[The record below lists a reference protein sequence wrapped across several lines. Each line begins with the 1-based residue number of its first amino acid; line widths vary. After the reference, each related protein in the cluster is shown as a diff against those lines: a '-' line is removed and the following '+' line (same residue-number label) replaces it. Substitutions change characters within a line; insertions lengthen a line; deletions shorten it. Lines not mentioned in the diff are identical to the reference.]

1 MPAAHAAPRGR
12 GSGAPRRP
20 NSVLYE
26 PRERRSASDDCAP
39 GRAGQCASRF
49 CFVGAPPAPL
59 RDGPPPARRGVQ
71 GPAPDSRRGPAAF
84 LGACRTLLFSRS
96 ASRPHSGFHRIA
108 SHSACLGS
116 SRNGR
121 SASSRTHGISGR
133 YVAALIQL
141 RHGHPEEMLHEK
153 GREVL
158 EQRLENHFS
167 KWVWQWDVEHQRA
180 SPLHAS
186 APPPTPMG
194 IVAETVPELGGCT
207 FVDAEHLAKPL
218 QWFDGATSAMD
229 GEKPL
234 DLVLLRDD
242 QVLWPTP
249 HSSEATEGVGAQ
261 DRRKTAMYVLAHL
274 VGLEKARED
283 DVKARARAH
292 ASAQAQDDEPGLLSQ
307 PFPGAGAVADFFS
320 GSSAW
325 LGLDKMWL
333 GEGEKRPSQSPSK
346 PLRTSSPLASKG
358 KGSASETPPKR
369 GPKET
374 ARLAKQASTHLA
386 PIDTKVASTPP
397 PTSPAQGVLPSLADS
412 PVSTPVA
419 PELDQEPQETQLPA
433 SLSTPDTLTEANT
446 DIPFPVRL
454 REPAKLFTTS
464 APFQAF
470 HERISQAIGTNKDT
484 DAEAPTS
491 STSETAPL
499 NTDVYDVTQANAA
512 CVVANLPE
520 QQSSPLRPAIG
531 KRTTE
536 ASVPQVAKEQ
546 AVASFAPVPAPA
558 PSTPPFL
565 PRSNSERQFPAM
577 SASRAAWY
585 NSPARPSSPA
595 TYLPHDPALDGWG
608 NETPAQ
614 WHHAHLAL
622 DDGVHITYTTVR
634 RPTDAAQTPH
644 DRAHLAHETGG
655 CRCMACPVLGALA
668 AHAARCKR
676 RASACVRQPARL
688 PAHGRHGGPVAE
700 RAFVDPACLE
710 RSACECRGAAPC
722 IRAHAPAVRIVSD
735 AGTMSKRRSRAK
747 RTVRSGSPHAL
758 RTRTATMPRARSWC
772 CTAASSGA
780 TALPSATTR
789 CAAWPRSTATLIC
802 RAVRDVHSS
811 GWRCSSIHYAA

>member
-1 MPAAHAAPRGR
+1 M
-12 GSGAPRRP
+12 
-20 NSVLYE
+20 
-26 PRERRSASDDCAP
+26 
-39 GRAGQCASRF
+39 
-49 CFVGAPPAPL
+49 
-59 RDGPPPARRGVQ
+59 
-71 GPAPDSRRGPAAF
+71 
-84 LGACRTLLFSRS
+84 
-96 ASRPHSGFHRIA
+96 
-108 SHSACLGS
+108 
-116 SRNGR
+116 
-121 SASSRTHGISGR
+121 
-133 YVAALIQL
+133 QL
-141 RHGHPEEMLHEK
+141 RHGHPEEMLHER

-186 APPPTPMG
+186 APPPTPIG

-218 QWFDGATSAMD
+218 QWFDGAVSAMD

-242 QVLWPTP
+242 QVLWPTA
-249 HSSEATEGVGAQ
+249 HSSAATGGLGAQ

-274 VGLEKARED
+274 VGLDKARED

-292 ASAQAQDDEPGLLSQ
+292 ASAQASDDEPGLLSQ
-307 PFPGAGAVADFFS
+307 PLPGVGAVADFFS

-325 LGLDKMWL
+325 LGLDKMWP
-333 GEGEKRPSQSPSK
+333 GDGEKRQSQSPSK
-346 PLRTSSPLASKG
+346 PVRTSSPLIPKG
-358 KGSASETPPKR
+358 KGSASETPATR
-369 GPKET
+369 EPKET
-374 ARLAKQASTHLA
+374 ARLPKQPPAHLA

-397 PTSPAQGVLPSLADS
+397 RTSPAQGALPALTDS

-419 PELDQEPQETQLPA
+419 PELDQEPQEAQLPA
-433 SLSTPDTLTEANT
+433 SLSTPDTPTEANT

-470 HERISQAIGTNKDT
+470 HERISQAIGTTKDT
-484 DAEAPTS
+484 DTEAPTS
-491 STSETAPL
+491 STSETTPS
-499 NTDVYDVTQANAA
+499 NTDVYDVTQAYAA

-520 QQSSPLRPAIG
+520 PQSSPLRPSIG

-546 AVASFAPVPAPA
+546 AVASFAPAPAPA
-558 PSTPPFL
+558 APTPPFL
-565 PRSNSERQFPAM
+565 PRSNSERQFPAI

-608 NETPAQ
+608 EETPAK

-634 RPTDAAQTPH
+634 RPTDAAQTPY
-644 DRAHLAHETGG
+644 DRANLAHETGR
-655 CRCMACPVLGALA
+655 CRCMARPVVGAFA
-668 AHAARCKR
+668 AHAARRKR
-676 RASACVRQPARL
+676 RAPACVRQPARL

-700 RAFVDPACLE
+700 RAFDDPACLE
-710 RSACECRGAAPC
+710 RSACEC
-722 IRAHAPAVRIVSD
+722 
-735 AGTMSKRRSRAK
+735 
-747 RTVRSGSPHAL
+747 
-758 RTRTATMPRARSWC
+758 
-772 CTAASSGA
+772 
-780 TALPSATTR
+780 
-789 CAAWPRSTATLIC
+789 
-802 RAVRDVHSS
+802 
-811 GWRCSSIHYAA
+811 